1 MRVAYV
7 FFFKQKTAYELRISG
22 WSSDVCSSDLRA
34 KMNSILH
41 LAISR
46 GNGKPNEYR
55 MNDLRTLLVA
65 TLITLVASA
74 CATQFKRVPLN
85 EPLRPTSETRAGATE
100 TLRND
105 AAARP
110 SELRQ
115 TATPHLPGS
124 GSAISGLDAD
134 ERLPPLSGEPVD
146 ANIDGMALPAFINE
160 AFGNLLGVAFQMDD
174 ALLKQRDRKS
184 VVWERVCQ
192 YV

>member
-85 EPLRPTSETRAGATE
+85 EPLRPTSEI
-100 TLRND
+100 
-105 AAARP
+105 
-110 SELRQ
+110 
-115 TATPHLPGS
+115 
-124 GSAISGLDAD
+124 GSASCR
-134 ERLPPLSGEPVD
+134 E
-146 ANIDGMALPAFINE
+146 
-160 AFGNLLGVAFQMDD
+160 
-174 ALLKQRDRKS
+174 S
-184 VVWERVCQ
+184 VWQ